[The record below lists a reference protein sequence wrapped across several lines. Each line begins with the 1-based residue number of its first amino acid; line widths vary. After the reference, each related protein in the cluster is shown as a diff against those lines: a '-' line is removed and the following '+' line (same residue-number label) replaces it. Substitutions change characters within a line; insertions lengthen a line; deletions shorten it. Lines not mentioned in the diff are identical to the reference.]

1 MVIAVVAAVTVAAVA
16 PEIAA
21 AQAAVAPEV
30 VAEVAAAQA
39 TPLVLLVKVA
49 IKM

>member
-1 MVIAVVAAVTVAAVA
+1 MLEADAVVIAVVAAVAVAAVA
-16 PEIAA
+16 PE
-21 AQAAVAPEV
+21 V
-30 VAEVAAAQA
+30 VAAAQA

>member
-1 MVIAVVAAVTVAAVA
+1 MVTAVAAAVVV
-16 PEIAA
+16 
-21 AQAAVAPEV
+21 AAVAPEV
-30 VAEVAAAQA
+30 VEEVAVAQA